1 MARAIRATPGFSRQ
15 CARWLLRKL
24 KLGNLVM
31 ERDSSALTGQALA
44 ACKLDPKPRPM
55 VVVPRVAR
63 SYPPIVM
70 LKYTSSCPGEGVRKI
85 TGGTHPSDC
94 EVDGPVCCDPPGEDT
109 MPGRS
114 TFDVP

>member
-44 ACKLDPKPRPM
+44 ACKLDRLPIGPKAEANGGRP
-55 VVVPRVAR
+55 
-63 SYPPIVM
+63 
-70 LKYTSSCPGEGVRKI
+70 T
-85 TGGTHPSDC
+85 
-94 EVDGPVCCDPPGEDT
+94 
-109 MPGRS
+109 RS
-114 TFDVP
+114 TIIPTHRYVEVHLWLSRGGIAQDHRGNPPVGLRS